1 MMSPI
6 VMIVRRRRKRERK
19 VRKRR
24 RRKIKRRKK
33 DTSIVVTVKVKGR
46 KTSQGQNEE
55 NLRTTHSGEV
65 LGLMMR
71 MWVKRSERWRER
83 EESLSTMMRGA
94 LWTWAGWRGHILR
107 AEKCLILR
115 NQGLSTEGRNGG
127 EKNMSGRMAGQ
138 EEGSMRGRGNVKV
151 AEEEKKEEEERE
163 KNMRG
168 RKRGGEALLRGR
180 CRSPLSPQQL
190 VGERTVSGTQSG
202 ML

>member
-24 RRKIKRRKK
+24 RRKIKRRKR

-94 LWTWAGWRGHILR
+94 LWTWAGWRGRILR

-127 EKNMSGRMAGQ
+127 EKNMTGRTAGQ
-138 EEGSMRGRGNVKV
+138 EEGIMRGRGNVKV

-168 RKRGGEALLRGR
+168 NVKVAE
-180 CRSPLSPQQL
+180 
-190 VGERTVSGTQSG
+190 EEKKEE
-202 ML
+202 

>member
-1 MMSPI
+1 
-6 VMIVRRRRKRERK
+6 
-19 VRKRR
+19 
-24 RRKIKRRKK
+24 
-33 DTSIVVTVKVKGR
+33 VKVKGR

-94 LWTWAGWRGHILR
+94 LWTWAGWRGRILR

-127 EKNMSGRMAGQ
+127 EKNMTGRTAGQ
-138 EEGSMRGRGNVKV
+138 EEGIMRGRGNVKV